1 MEYNNCFIALS
12 VFSFVRLST
21 LYTRASPDF
30 LSVRETMACLW
41 ALPIIVSASQSPI
54 LFLPSTI
61 SGRSSILTL
70 FIRLPRRGAVVAA
83 MGKAKGTEWVAV
95 QKDGK
100 DFGFIYGSALVPMI
114 DGTLTSP
121 LKGILNSPSLPVCR
135 YSINFEEK
143 IKVVGDNQ
151 VTSDYLV
158 PMDCKITNKAIKFI
172 ATMFITELPY
182 LEQKKEIYQI
192 NVDLLGIPLEEDE
205 VLSAIILYHAKK
217 DQISFDGLSGK
228 SMRGSAKISDQKVK
242 SVPQALRGAL
252 VMAHSAWGKK
262 LWAELVKQSK

>member
-1 MEYNNCFIALS
+1 MILFVLMAPMVSGLGTVHAQS
-12 VFSFVRLST
+12 VFSKSKLSRSAAKYLVLKDINVRNGPTTKSK
-21 LYTRASPDF
+21 R
-30 LSVRETMACLW
+30 V
-41 ALPIIVSASQSPI
+41 
-54 LFLPSTI
+54 
-61 SGRSSILTL
+61 GRL
-70 FIRLPRRGAVVAA
+70 RRGAVVAA

-100 DFGFIYGSALVPMI
+100 DFGFIYGPALVPMI

-121 LKGILNSPSLPVCR
+121 LKGMLNSPSLPVCR

-192 NVDLLGIPLEEDE
+192 NVDLLGIPLEKDE